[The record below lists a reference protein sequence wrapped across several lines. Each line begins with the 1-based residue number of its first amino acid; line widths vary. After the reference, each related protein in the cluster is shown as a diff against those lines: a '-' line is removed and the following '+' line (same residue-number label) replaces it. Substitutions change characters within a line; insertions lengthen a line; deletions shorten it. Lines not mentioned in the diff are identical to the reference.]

1 MPASPRVMNLIGTSG
16 HLSVQVSAS
25 LPADFLVSLIAFG
38 SPESAGTFDVG
49 SAWFDEVRTKASRR
63 LLELLDPGSGGGHG
77 SWGCLVGLALLESA
91 TATVSEF
98 ISQVEGLAPNEL
110 WLTMAG
116 YHVPELREAAGAE
129 NYLRAAESDE
139 LARQAILLAAARFEE
154 DVNWLPRLLARR
166 PSDAKDL
173 VTELLGRWYEEIF
186 AEGQEERAAILA
198 RDAEAKRAL
207 AKSASP
213 EGLIE
218 AATHGL
224 EFRPEPWIRRVILVP
239 QISMRPW
246 NILTGYEEVG
256 IICYPVADESLG
268 IDRNAPPAALL
279 RLHKALS
286 DDKRLRMLKL
296 LAGGPASLQQ
306 LAERVGLAKSS
317 AHHHLVILRAAGL
330 VRATTDRQS
339 LYSLRRD
346 FLPEAAGLL
355 DAFLEGRPS

>member
-1 MPASPRVMNLIGTSG
+1 MNLIGTLA
-16 HLSVQVSAS
+16 HPSVQVTAS

-38 SPESAGTFDVG
+38 SPQSADTFDVG
-49 SAWFDEVRTKASRR
+49 PAWFDQIRTKASPR
-63 LLELLDPGSGGGHG
+63 LLQLLDPDSEGGHG
-77 SWGCLVGLALLESA
+77 SWGCLIGLALLA
-91 TATVSEF
+91 PAAGTVPEF
-98 ISQVEGLAPNEL
+98 ISRVDALTADEL
-110 WLTMAG
+110 WLTLAG
-116 YHVPELREAAGAE
+116 YHVPELREGAGPE
-129 NYLRAAESDE
+129 NYLRAAEGDG
-139 LARQAILLAAARFEE
+139 LAQRAILLAAARFEE
-154 DVNWLPRLLARR
+154 DVNWLPPLLARS

-173 VTELLGRWYEEIF
+173 VTELLRRWHEEVF

-198 RDAEAKRAL
+198 RDAEGKRVMART
-207 AKSASP
+207 ASP
-213 EGLIE
+213 ESLIE

-224 EFRPEPWIRRVILVP
+224 EFRAEPWIRRLVLVP
-239 QISMRPW
+239 QTSMRPW
-246 NILTGYEEVG
+246 NILTAYEEVG

-268 IDRNAPPAALL
+268 IDKNAPPAALL

-306 LAERVGLAKSS
+306 LADGVGLAKSS

-330 VRATTDRQS
+330 VRATIDRQS

-355 DAFLEGRPS
+355 DAFLEGSPS